1 MAVHTIRV
9 MRLLNCSLP
18 VEVFY
23 LGDGDLDS
31 NSITFLN
38 SMPNVT
44 AINIEDI
51 FDNTL
56 LKLRGW
62 DIKPFAILGSSFQEA
77 ILMDADVVMMQSPEI
92 MFDFTEYIE
101 CGALF
106 FADRL
111 LRVTKR
117 NYKPWFDEIVPHPHS
132 EALRNSTMY
141 NDVSDHW
148 QESGVVVIDKRR
160 RLLGLL
166 AACRLND
173 GPERKEI
180 HAWTHGDKETFWLG
194 FEIAEEP
201 YNIYDKIHGPG
212 IIGYLVGLA
221 GRSKLLLWG
230 HLAHFTKQGELLWF
244 NDSILQQKHGDPNK
258 LAIFKLM
265 SNVGSWFLNT
275 LEPTVIVQVPPHL
288 SRLIDQTKALWDSNP
303 ALSEQYNTTN
313 APSLASLIK

>member
-1 MAVHTIRV
+1 
-9 MRLLNCSLP
+9 
-18 VEVFY
+18 
-23 LGDGDLDS
+23 
-31 NSITFLN
+31 
-38 SMPNVT
+38 
-44 AINIEDI
+44 
-51 FDNTL
+51 
-56 LKLRGW
+56 
-62 DIKPFAILGSSFQEA
+62 
-77 ILMDADVVMMQSPEI
+77 
-92 MFDFTEYIE
+92 
-101 CGALF
+101 
-106 FADRL
+106 
-111 LRVTKR
+111 
-117 NYKPWFDEIVPHPHS
+117 
-132 EALRNSTMY
+132 MY